1 MKKSNMIE
9 RTHYESI
16 KKELEELMKHKFNE
30 FHLEVTANK
39 HFSDKLKEKISR
51 KRDLIF
57 VFLKKAAPD
66 LTGYI
71 KAEELY
77 SLYTGNDYAF
87 VVVEVK
93 PNRIKL
99 EDIYQVRKYSELF
112 DARMTILIT
121 FTEIPEEI
129 KRLSKIVKQ
138 LLKQP
143 DGERIILTRFSPE
156 ENEFREWFPKNPFK

>member
-1 MKKSNMIE
+1 MIE

-16 KKELEELMKHKFNE
+16 KKKLEELMKRKFNK
-30 FHLEVTANK
+30 FHLEITANK

-57 VFLKKAAPD
+57 IFLKKAAPD

-77 SLYTGNDYAF
+77 SPYMGNDYAF

-112 DARMTILIT
+112 DARLTLLIT
-121 FTEIPEEI
+121 FREIPEEI
-129 KRLSKIVKQ
+129 KRLSRIVKP
-138 LLKQP
+138 LLKQT
-143 DGERIILTRFSPE
+143 DGEKIILARFNPE
-156 ENEFREWFPKNPFK
+156 ENEFKEWFPKNPFK